1 MSGASAGAFFSAVAI
16 EGTLASWA
24 VKLGE
29 QWSEIQAQLGRSW
42 DTASLVLT
50 VDDPAQAERA
60 AVVLGP
66 AAPVRAG
73 SELRLEVA
81 RQSRPVGTS
90 TEALGR
96 VLARLDRDGV
106 AGRLSLAGA
115 ESTASE
121 EQTAPGALPAEW
133 RALVD
138 ALPEDWSHALVV
150 VHLRSSDFVDRA
162 ALLMSPLNPQ
172 LVDGLA
178 TLQFRVARRV
188 GYGASAGMTERCL
201 ARLEAERITGR
212 VEIVQLVSDAHPVAT
227 QGPVWRV
234 GGRSL

>member
-1 MSGASAGAFFSAVAI
+1 M
-16 EGTLASWA
+16 
-24 VKLGE
+24 KLGE

-42 DTASLVLT
+42 QTASLVLT
-50 VDDPAQAERA
+50 VDHPADAERA
-60 AVVLGP
+60 ATVLGP

-73 SELRLEVA
+73 NELRLEVA

-115 ESTASE
+115 ETSVSE
-121 EQTAPGALPAEW
+121 EEAAAPGALPAEW

-138 ALPEDWSHALVV
+138 ALPEDWSHALVLL
-150 VHLRSSDFVDRA
+150 HLRSSDFVDRA

-188 GYGASAGMTERCL
+188 GYGASSGMTERCL